1 MKASVHQQAS
11 SRFKQGIVVNKIMWV
26 LVIPTPPPP
35 QKKIITPGISVFF
48 QLALVPPGKNLSVKN
63 VVALYF

>member
-11 SRFKQGIVVNKIMWV
+11 SRFKQGIVVNKCGC
-26 LVIPTPPPP
+26 LSYPPPP
-35 QKKIITPGISVFF
+35 PPKKKITPGISVFF